1 MSAVATSSSSVSL
14 SWNASARASTYEWYW
29 TTSSSFT
36 PNNSTAADVSGLTG
50 TTDTHGGRTPAT
62 TYYYW
67 VRARNSIGTSGWS
80 NRDSAITFA
89 VAPATPTGLSVSAG
103 GTATWIGSS
112 GATSYTLQWQR
123 ATNSSGAS
131 PTATTTVSGLT
142 GTSYSIPSVSGKI
155 WARARVRASN
165 AVGDSAYT
173 AYTAWS

>member
-14 SWNASARASTYEWYW
+14 SWNASLRAATYEWYW

-50 TTDTHGGRTPAT
+50 TTDTHGGRTSAT

-89 VAPATPTGLSVSAG
+89 VAPLAPTGVAVSPG
-103 GTATWIGSS
+103 GVVTWNASA
-112 GATSYTLQWQR
+112 GATSYTVRYQSAATSAGGSPNTAV
-123 ATNSSGAS
+123 ATNVGN
-131 PTATTTVSGLT
+131 TLT
-142 GTSYSIPSVSGKI
+142 FTIPFVSGKL
-155 WARARVRASN
+155 WRRAQVLATN
-165 AVGDSAYT
+165 GVGSSGYT
-173 AYTAWS
+173 SFTAWS

>member
-1 MSAVATSSSSVSL
+1 MSATATSSSSVSL
-14 SWNASARASTYEWYW
+14 SWNAALRAATYEWYW
-29 TTSSSFT
+29 TTSSTFT
-36 PNNSTAADVSGLTG
+36 PTAGTNADVSGLTG
-50 TTDTHGGRTPAT
+50 TSDTHGGRTPAT

-67 VRARNSIGTSGWS
+67 VRARNSIGASGWS
-80 NRDSAITFA
+80 TRDSAITFA

-123 ATNSSGAS
+123 ASNSSGANA
-131 PTATTTVSGLT
+131 TATTTVSGLG

-173 AYTAWS
+173 GYTAWS